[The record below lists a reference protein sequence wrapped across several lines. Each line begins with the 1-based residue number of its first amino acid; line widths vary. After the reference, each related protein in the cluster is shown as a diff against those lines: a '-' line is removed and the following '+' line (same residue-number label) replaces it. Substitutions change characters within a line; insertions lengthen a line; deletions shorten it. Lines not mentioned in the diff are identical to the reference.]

1 VLKVLAGI
9 VNERSVPLSQP
20 RMAKSCTWPADWP
33 ADLRDMDG
41 VLRSIAHASKTVAV
55 QHGRFVPAT
64 TACEVVS
71 KLKAMSTEKLEEFR
85 DDVEG
90 YDVEIGTVQD
100 LLYNIVYEL
109 LRLTIQARTAR
120 AVGWTY
126 LNEVYD
132 EGLQAYEKAIVVL
145 QTLALYYAALSN
157 VYAVDGTAVYLSDLY
172 S

>member
-1 VLKVLAGI
+1 
-9 VNERSVPLSQP
+9 
-20 RMAKSCTWPADWP
+20 
-33 ADLRDMDG
+33 
-41 VLRSIAHASKTVAV
+41 
-55 QHGRFVPAT
+55 
-64 TACEVVS
+64 
-71 KLKAMSTEKLEEFR
+71 MSTEKLEEFR